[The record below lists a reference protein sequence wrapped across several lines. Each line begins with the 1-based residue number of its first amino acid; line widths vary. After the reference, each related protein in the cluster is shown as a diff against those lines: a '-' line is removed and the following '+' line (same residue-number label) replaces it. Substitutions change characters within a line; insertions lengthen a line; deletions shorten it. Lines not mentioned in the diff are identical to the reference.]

1 LEEAALKIICTE
13 QPEVAWKLLESLL
26 PNQHLTTSGTHKPSD
41 VGQLI
46 YTMHPTA
53 AYDLAQIGLNN
64 DQIEVYLSM
73 LWKLAKVNGDSYP
86 PKMRA

>member
-1 LEEAALKIICTE
+1 LGAVSLFLPLEAENHPPMTTQLSEIC
-13 QPEVAWKLLESLL
+13 
-26 PNQHLTTSGTHKPSD
+26 D

-53 AYDLAQIGLNN
+53 AYDLAQIDLNN

-73 LWKLAKVNGDSYP
+73 LLEKNDT
-86 PKMRA
+86 